1 MVYVLVPSFKAILV
15 IAATT
20 VEVPYPHHVTT
31 VSDRNE
37 RILRASVMV
46 GVISNNLSINDIDN
60 CVEATNT

>member
-15 IAATT
+15 IAAT
-20 VEVPYPHHVTT
+20 VKVPYPHHVTT
-31 VSDRNE
+31 VSDHNE

-46 GVISNNLSINDIDN
+46 GVISNNLSINDN